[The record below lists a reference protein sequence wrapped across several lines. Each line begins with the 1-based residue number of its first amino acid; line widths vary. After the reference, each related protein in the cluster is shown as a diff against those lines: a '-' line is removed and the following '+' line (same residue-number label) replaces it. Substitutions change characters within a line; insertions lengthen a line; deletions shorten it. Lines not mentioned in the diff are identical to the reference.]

1 MAEPEPYR
9 NTVYHNH
16 EPSDKLD
23 YLDIRKTN
31 IER

>member
-1 MAEPEPYR
+1 MTEPEPYKD
-9 NTVYHNH
+9 TVYHNH
-16 EPSDKLD
+16 ESSDKLD